1 MAFLLVEHDLRMV
14 SDVVDRVLVM
24 DLGGLISQGT
34 FDEVMADPPVRRA
47 YLGQSD

>member
-24 DLGGLISQGT
+24 DLGSLISQGT
-34 FDEVMADPPVRRA
+34 FDKVMADPPVRRA